1 MKKIARKEFLK
12 IIGISMA
19 TSVFQILPSPT
30 AYATDGKKK
39 LVSIDDMDA
48 VQEAVGTEKEAIEAM
63 LMSGE
68 LTRADLNEQLLSLKQ
83 QAVTDL
89 QSRGYSESQIDI
101 IKEYNESEDAFDYLY
116 TPDETTGAM
125 RSNATVRFLYG
136 LAGNEGTRA
145 VTIAYDIKWSER
157 PILAYTDSFGIGWIA
172 ANENSI
178 EVVTKVDDVTGEIA
192 YFYSATEDSALL
204 YSDVNID
211 TSKNGVVICTAPLLN
226 HADTSTYG
234 KHISGIIN
242 ISTQSDSNNIDTV
255 QIYVAY
261 AHTTVKATF
270 DWEVSLDFDK
280 IGMSISFIPQP
291 RTTIIAEG
299 HATFWYNSQDFE
311 VAPNV

>member
-1 MKKIARKEFLK
+1 MLTHRIGNAFSLYLAAASVNAVLFLRR
-12 IIGISMA
+12 G
-19 TSVFQILPSPT
+19 
-30 AYATDGKKK
+30 
-39 LVSIDDMDA
+39 
-48 VQEAVGTEKEAIEAM
+48 VQVYIV
-63 LMSGE
+63 
-68 LTRADLNEQLLSLKQ
+68 QL
-83 QAVTDL
+83 
-89 QSRGYSESQIDI
+89 R
-101 IKEYNESEDAFDYLY
+101 
-116 TPDETTGAM
+116 
-125 RSNATVRFLYG
+125 
-136 LAGNEGTRA
+136 
-145 VTIAYDIKWSER
+145 
-157 PILAYTDSFGIGWIA
+157 
-172 ANENSI
+172 
-178 EVVTKVDDVTGEIA
+178 
-192 YFYSATEDSALL
+192 
-204 YSDVNID
+204 ID

>member
-1 MKKIARKEFLK
+1 M
-12 IIGISMA
+12 
-19 TSVFQILPSPT
+19 
-30 AYATDGKKK
+30 
-39 LVSIDDMDA
+39 
-48 VQEAVGTEKEAIEAM
+48 
-63 LMSGE
+63 
-68 LTRADLNEQLLSLKQ
+68 
-83 QAVTDL
+83 
-89 QSRGYSESQIDI
+89 
-101 IKEYNESEDAFDYLY
+101 
-116 TPDETTGAM
+116 
-125 RSNATVRFLYG
+125 
-136 LAGNEGTRA
+136 
-145 VTIAYDIKWSER
+145 TI
-157 PILAYTDSFGIGWIA
+157 
-172 ANENSI
+172 
-178 EVVTKVDDVTGEIA
+178 
-192 YFYSATEDSALL
+192 LL